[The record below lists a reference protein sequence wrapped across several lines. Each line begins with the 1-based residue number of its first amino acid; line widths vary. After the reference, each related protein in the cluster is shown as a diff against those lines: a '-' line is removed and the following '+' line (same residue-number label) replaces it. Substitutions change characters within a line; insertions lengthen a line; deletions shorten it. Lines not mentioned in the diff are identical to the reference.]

1 MKSGFKKTINCNRY
15 QPKVSIERQNQY
27 LDYSVDPSF
36 QKANRL
42 FVLSFENNADTTGHT
57 GYFLPKAERKDYN
70 VMIDGQNLFDQPLK
84 NDQITYDN
92 NREITTGEGD
102 NSTTDCLV
110 NYV

>member
-1 MKSGFKKTINCNRY
+1 
-15 QPKVSIERQNQY
+15 
-27 LDYSVDPSF
+27 
-36 QKANRL
+36 
-42 FVLSFENNADTTGHT
+42 
-57 GYFLPKAERKDYN
+57 
-70 VMIDGQNLFDQPLK
+70 MIDGQNLFDQPLK